1 MQLLLR
7 PFNTYFAKRVI
18 DFQSSIQFSMKKHF
32 HYHLPLNIKSFRIT
46 LTNDSE
52 IFNIIPFL
60 KLGKSNGRNSFQTR
74 ILKLLNKDKLN
85 QLTILFNQSFSSEMF
100 PLILKNYK
108 VIPLYEKGFRLKC
121 SNYRPIS
128 LLYNIDKILE
138 RLMYKRLYTFLKK
151 NEVIFLLRFGFWQ
164 KYSATHALIHL
175 TDIIRKETDKSTYA
189 CGTFVYFQ

>member
-1 MQLLLR
+1 
-7 PFNTYFAKRVI
+7 
-18 DFQSSIQFSMKKHF
+18 MKKHF

-46 LTNDSE
+46 LTNGSE
-52 IFNIIPFL
+52 VFNIIPFL

-108 VIPLYEKGFRLKC
+108 VIPIYEKGFRLKC

-151 NEVIFLLRFGFWQ
+151 NEVIFLLRFGF
-164 KYSATHALIHL
+164 
-175 TDIIRKETDKSTYA
+175 
-189 CGTFVYFQ
+189 